1 MPKSEDL
8 NFMWPRKSDLW
19 IGLVWRY
26 LPKPVRTFVGLLT
39 KHKGKL
45 QFFLGLGWAV
55 QNYGGAGGQPRT
67 LPSSGGTA
75 FSFKFD
81 FSSNLITIIGG
92 QRRGDFCNSCGSKA
106 KQMWFSV
113 LLKWFSTLGFKRAL
127 KALICTGERTGST
140 EGEKRPPIPGAPQ
153 TGEKDFQASVCP
165 SWPQPIRS

>member
-1 MPKSEDL
+1 M
-8 NFMWPRKSDLW
+8 
-19 IGLVWRY
+19 
-26 LPKPVRTFVGLLT
+26 
-39 KHKGKL
+39 
-45 QFFLGLGWAV
+45 GW
-55 QNYGGAGGQPRT
+55 GGQPRT

-127 KALICTGERTGST
+127 KTLICTGERTGSM
-140 EGEKRPPIPGAPQ
+140 EGEKCPPLPGAPQ
-153 TGEKDFQASVCP
+153 TGEQDFQASAPLGLSP
-165 SWPQPIRS
+165 SGAKACSLALKKLDVSLAVSSSIK